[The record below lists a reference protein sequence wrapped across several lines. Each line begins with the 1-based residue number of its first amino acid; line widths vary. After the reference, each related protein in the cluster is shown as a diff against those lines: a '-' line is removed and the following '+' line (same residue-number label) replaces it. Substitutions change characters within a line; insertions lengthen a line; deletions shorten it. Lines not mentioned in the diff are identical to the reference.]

1 MHKLAIA
8 AVLSLILTL
17 SGCITV
23 GYSYAK
29 DPNATKT
36 WKATIVSIE
45 DQNIYNAAG
54 AFWVGPLATVESV
67 GQKVTFI
74 AEDGSK
80 ATIVQ
85 PKNAHYTLTAGEQ
98 VIYVVDQGHVWVQPV
113 DYPLPSDFTTT
124 PSAIKKP

>member
-1 MHKLAIA
+1 MRKLTVTI
-8 AVLSLILTL
+8 VLCLALAL

-29 DPNATKT
+29 NPNLVKA

-45 DQNIYNAAG
+45 DQNIYNSAG

-98 VIYVVDQGHVWVQPV
+98 VLYIVDQGHVWVQPV
-113 DYPLPSDFTTT
+113 DYPLPPDFTTSPPAT
-124 PSAIKKP
+124 K

>member
-1 MHKLAIA
+1 MRKLAVTV
-8 AVLSLILTL
+8 VLCLALTL

-29 DPNATKT
+29 DPNVVKA

-45 DQNIYNAAG
+45 DQNIYNSAG

-67 GQKVTFI
+67 GQKVTFV

-85 PKNAHYTLTAGEQ
+85 PKNAHYTLTVGEH
-98 VIYVVDQGHVWVQPV
+98 VLYVVDQGHVWVQPV
-113 DYPLPSDFTTT
+113 DYPLPPDFTTSLPAT
-124 PSAIKKP
+124 KKQ